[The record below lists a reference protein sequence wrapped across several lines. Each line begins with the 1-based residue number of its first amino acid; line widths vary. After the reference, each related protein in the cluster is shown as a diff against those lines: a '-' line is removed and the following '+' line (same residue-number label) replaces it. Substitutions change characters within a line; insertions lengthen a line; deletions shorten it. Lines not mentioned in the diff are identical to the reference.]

1 MLSLMKRGSFGKRDP
16 YYKKGD
22 YNAQC
27 DRCDFKRKASEMKM
41 QWNNLFV
48 CYPECWEARNAQDFL
63 RGFPDH
69 QSVPI
74 ARPPQTDVFLT
85 TGIET
90 TIGADEATGQ
100 TTITVASS
108 TGMTA
113 AEKIAIILDIGTIHA
128 TTVSSVTNSTTI
140 VIDDALTGK
149 ASSGNRVYTY

>member
-1 MLSLMKRGSFGKRDP
+1 MPSRMKRGAFGKRDP

-22 YNAQC
+22 WNVIC
-27 DRCDFKRKASEMKM
+27 DRCGFKRKASECRM

-48 CYPECWEARNAQDFL
+48 CYPECYEERNAQDFL

-74 ARPPQTDVFLT
+74 ARPEQTDVFLT

-100 TTITVASS
+100 TIITVDSS
-108 TGMTA
+108 TGMSA
-113 AEKIAIILDIGTIHA
+113 EEKIAIVLDIGSLHTTTIG
-128 TTVSSVTNSTTI
+128 SVTNSTTI
-140 VIDDALTGK
+140 VIDDALPSK
-149 ASSGNRVYTY
+149 ASKDNRVYTY